1 MRSAAAEP
9 GLLPLPRAYA
19 PSSAP
24 STPAS
29 AATAAVLVARRP
41 RPYPTRGGASTSLEP
56 IPPPPVLRFLPPA
69 APTPESEDDEDE
81 VEAGLWRVLSSVADD
96 DEARRTRRA
105 GEGRATVDVLLA
117 ELSEGDLWGV
127 ALRLGLSPACPL
139 TGEGDAAA
147 GREEL
152 GELAEGAWGRRRR
165 GAGPA
170 RLVEAGMAMLSSEV
184 LVLGGVLVLA
194 KRRGRRATR
203 GEPVPLRRLR
213 GLRPKMRG
221 RKGATRDFN
230 QACRQQRTG

>member
-69 APTPESEDDEDE
+69 APTPESE
-81 VEAGLWRVLSSVADD
+81 D